1 MRFDEASALFALFG
15 TFYIGLRF
23 NASDLGVYLSGKAP
37 AYDAPA
43 DTGDSDDGP
52 PPHIAHK

>member
-23 NASDLGVYLSGKAP
+23 KAADLGVYLSGKP
-37 AYDAPA
+37 PVYDAPEYT
-43 DTGDSDDGP
+43 DDSER
-52 PPHIAHK
+52 